1 MRSAARIA
9 CVLTYNQI
17 GFELWSMNENI
28 LFDNIYIGHDEA
40 QAKTFQKETF
50 DIKKP
55 NEEAAEKAAKPAADD
70 KKSPS
75 DLVFLEDPVL
85 FVKEKTAL
93 FIELFQKN
101 PMEAITF
108 VPEVSGA
115 IGVTLVTLLVLLF
128 GLGGSAAPSKE
139 QIKAKANQA
148 KDAAQKTK
156 NDVADAVASGADK
169 AQAEVNKRTTRSG
182 AQ

>member
-1 MRSAARIA
+1 
-9 CVLTYNQI
+9 
-17 GFELWSMNENI
+17 MNENI

-40 QAKTFQKETF
+40 QAKAFKKETF

-55 NEEAAEKAAKPAADD
+55 NEETAEKAAKPVVED

-75 DLVFLEDPVL
+75 DLVFMDDPVL

-93 FIELFQKN
+93 FIELFQRS
-101 PMEAITF
+101 PVDAIKF
-108 VPEVSGA
+108 VPEVAGA
-115 IGVTLVTLLVLLF
+115 IGITIVTLLVLLF
-128 GLGGSAAPSKE
+128 GLGGAAAPSKE